1 MCHRIYRLTAQSSVL
16 SPQYNIS
23 SISNYSIL
31 TCSKNFVLINI
42 LLVYRMPSTV
52 YAAKSWIFNIFFLSP
67 ALPPPPFSLHMNE
80 AMTEQNCEIF

>member
-1 MCHRIYRLTAQSSVL
+1 MCHRIYIITAQSSVL

-23 SISNYSIL
+23 SISYYSIL

-52 YAAKSWIFNIFFLSP
+52 YAAKSLP
-67 ALPPPPFSLHMNE
+67 PPPPFSLHMHE